1 VWWSARRRGGWWVG
15 GLFELDDLGPQ
26 RLKGF
31 AEPLA
36 AWRVRGENP
45 AEGRF
50 EARQSAV
57 LSPLV
62 GREEEIALLL
72 RRWRQA
78 SDGDGQVVLLS
89 GEPGIGKSR
98 IVRELRTRLESEPH
112 IRLLHQCSPHHT
124 ASPFHP
130 LIEHLE
136 RAAGFERDDP
146 PEAKL
151 GKLEVMLARGTDQPD
166 QAVPLVA
173 TLLGIPIG
181 ERCPLPELTPQRQK
195 QRMLEVLVEQL
206 EGLAQRQPLLIIFED
221 AQWIDPS
228 TSELLDLTIE
238 RIQRLPVLLLITF
251 RPGFTPPWRGRHVA
265 TLSFAGLSRRQ
276 VLAMVA
282 WITGARGLPT
292 QVLEQIV
299 ARTDGVPLFV
309 EELTKM
315 VLESGLLVA
324 AGDHFELAGLLPPLA
339 IPATLHDSLMARL
352 DRLGGVREVAQI
364 GAVIGREFSHEL
376 LQALTYRAEPELS
389 ATLDQLVAAELIFR
403 RGVPPHASYRF
414 KHALVQDVAYGTLLK
429 SRRQQLHARIAEV
442 LERRFPEQ
450 AEAEPE
456 LLAHHCAKAGLVEKA
471 IDYLYQAARHAMA
484 RSAMVEA
491 AAQLTQA
498 LDLLTG
504 LPVGPDRDQ
513 KELDL
518 QIALGAA
525 LITTKGWAAPEVG
538 KTHARAREL
547 CTEEAQTPQLLA
559 ALSGLFVHHLHWS
572 SKHVA
577 LDIAG
582 ELLRLA
588 ERQQDV
594 AAQAAGH
601 RSLGVALLYNG
612 QLLPAMT
619 HFEQALALYDPAA
632 RTSAVYLWG
641 PDTRVA
647 CLLFTALILLFRGF
661 PDRALA
667 RNRDALAA
675 ASGSGHAYTTSQALY
690 LTCWL
695 HQIRGEQQGV
705 RERAATLMALTTEH
719 GLAAWAANATILHG
733 WAVAAG
739 GATETGIAQ
748 LREGLAAGEAIGV
761 RQHTPSFLGLL
772 AGLYI
777 DVGNPGEA
785 LKLLDEA
792 LARVDRLEERWFEAE
807 LQRLKGEALLAFS
820 PDHLAEAE
828 ACYRQALDV
837 ARSQSARLW
846 ELRAATSLAR
856 LWRDRGKRAEARDL
870 LAPVYDWFTE
880 GFDTADLKGAKALLD
895 RLA

>member
-1 VWWSARRRGGWWVG
+1 M
-15 GLFELDDLGPQ
+15 
-26 RLKGF
+26 
-31 AEPLA
+31 
-36 AWRVRGENP
+36 
-45 AEGRF
+45 
-50 EARQSAV
+50 
-57 LSPLV
+57 
-62 GREEEIALLL
+62 
-72 RRWRQA
+72 
-78 SDGDGQVVLLS
+78 VLLS

-98 IVRELRTRLESEPH
+98 IVRELRARLESEPH

-151 GKLEVMLARGTDQPD
+151 GKLETMLARGTDKPD

-173 TLLGIPIG
+173 TLLGIPTG

-282 WITGARGLPT
+282 WITGARALPA

-376 LQALTYRAEPELS
+376 LQALTSRAEPELS

-403 RGVPPHASYRF
+403 RGVPPHATYRF

-442 LERRFPEQ
+442 LERHFPEQ

-456 LLAHHCAKAGLVEKA
+456 LLAHHCTKAGLVEKA

-518 QIALGAA
+518 QIALGAV

-577 LDIAG
+577 LEHRG
-582 ELLRLA
+582 G
-588 ERQQDV
+588 
-594 AAQAAGH
+594 AAAPGRAAAG
-601 RSLGVALLYNG
+601 RRGASRGPSLLGG
-612 QLLPAMT
+612 RPAV
-619 HFEQALALYDPAA
+619 Q
-632 RTSAVYLWG
+632 R
-641 PDTRVA
+641 
-647 CLLFTALILLFRGF
+647 
-661 PDRALA
+661 
-667 RNRDALAA
+667 AA
-675 ASGSGHAYTTSQALY
+675 AAGDDPFRAGARPLRSGRSHLG
-690 LTCWL
+690 
-695 HQIRGEQQGV
+695 GV
-705 RERAATLMALTTEH
+705 PVGSRHSVSRA
-719 GLAAWAANATILHG
+719 
-733 WAVAAG
+733 
-739 GATETGIAQ
+739 
-748 LREGLAAGEAIGV
+748 
-761 RQHTPSFLGLL
+761 SC
-772 AGLYI
+772 
-777 DVGNPGEA
+777 
-785 LKLLDEA
+785 
-792 LARVDRLEERWFEAE
+792 
-807 LQRLKGEALLAFS
+807 S
-820 PDHLAEAE
+820 P
-828 ACYRQALDV
+828 
-837 ARSQSARLW
+837 
-846 ELRAATSLAR
+846 
-856 LWRDRGKRAEARDL
+856 
-870 LAPVYDWFTE
+870 P
-880 GFDTADLKGAKALLD
+880 
-895 RLA
+895 